1 MGKAKNRNAQRIAN
15 GQKPKPNVS
24 GKSHKPFIGNAVF
37 TMEDDAIIRG
47 ILERYPDT
55 WTLAQIK
62 DALPYS
68 HTFKNITNYLQR
80 LLPTDVINAHA
91 NMTGDPSKDDAQ
103 KDDAATSGN
112 AREFNWTE
120 HHIYETKNVREVLRR
135 YFPQFGEQYGDWPG
149 LVHERTGMRMTR
161 SQIIRAARQEQL
173 AYAPAVLRRYFPQF
187 GEQYGDWPGLV
198 HERTGMR
205 MTRSQIIRAARQ
217 EQLAYAPADWTKAE
231 NELLC
236 SDTATFVG
244 ERRPDTYVYDLFDY
258 PRTHAQVLEQIANLD
273 RRERMLKE
281 SVEEANS
288 AIEQKK
294 EPKRGTRPTTAT
306 TPSEPKEASRT
317 VEPAIEERAARKEED
332 KEGKTMPTKQ
342 NANSNHAH
350 ENSAEAKNRED
361 FMALSQILM
370 NLSPDTEVHVNIK
383 FANGLSVNFEKGA
396 M

>member
-91 NMTGDPSKDDAQ
+91 NMTGDQSKDDAQ
-103 KDDAATSGN
+103 KDDAADSGD

-173 AYAPAVLRRYFPQF
+173 AYAPA
-187 GEQYGDWPGLV
+187 
-198 HERTGMR
+198 
-205 MTRSQIIRAARQ
+205 
-217 EQLAYAPADWTKAE
+217 DWTNAE

-288 AIEQKK
+288 VIEQEK
-294 EPKRGTRPTTAT
+294 EPKRDTRPTTTT
-306 TPSEPKEASRT
+306 TPSEPKKASRT

-383 FANGLSVNFEKGA
+383 FSNGLSVNFEKGA

>member
-173 AYAPAVLRRYFPQF
+173 AYAPA
-187 GEQYGDWPGLV
+187 
-198 HERTGMR
+198 
-205 MTRSQIIRAARQ
+205 
-217 EQLAYAPADWTKAE
+217 DWTKAE

-244 ERRPDTYVYDLFDY
+244 ER
-258 PRTHAQVLEQIANLD
+258 D
-273 RRERMLKE
+273 RK
-281 SVEEANS
+281 SV
-288 AIEQKK
+288 
-294 EPKRGTRPTTAT
+294 
-306 TPSEPKEASRT
+306 
-317 VEPAIEERAARKEED
+317 V
-332 KEGKTMPTKQ
+332 
-342 NANSNHAH
+342 
-350 ENSAEAKNRED
+350 
-361 FMALSQILM
+361 
-370 NLSPDTEVHVNIK
+370 
-383 FANGLSVNFEKGA
+383 
-396 M
+396 